1 MKNKKYII
9 FDFDG
14 TLFDSQIGIKKAIKF
29 TLAIE
34 DIYDVSDEIL
44 ESFIGPPLHK
54 SFADH
59 FGFEAEKIDVLITNL
74 RKYYS
79 EKGYKETALYNGIED
94 LILSLKKEGKVL
106 AIATAKPTK
115 YALQIL
121 KDFNLLTHF
130 ASVHGSASKGE
141 LFPKDRVIGS
151 VMKDLDL
158 FDAEDCVM
166 IGDTIYDIK
175 GAQYHN
181 MDCIAVNY
189 GYGKHKDLVDARPNK
204 VVETVNELREF
215 IL

>member
-1 MKNKKYII
+1 MKHKKNII

-29 TLAIE
+29 ALAKE
-34 DIYDVSDEIL
+34 SIYEVEDEIL

-59 FGFEAEKIDVLITNL
+59 FGFESDKIDVLITNL

-79 EKGYKETALYNGIED
+79 EKGYKETQLYDGIKELIVALKNQD
-94 LILSLKKEGKVL
+94 KVC

-121 KDFNLLTHF
+121 EDYDMIQFF
-130 ASVHGSASKGE
+130 SSVHGSASKGE

-151 VMKDLDL
+151 VMKDLDV

-175 GAQYHN
+175 GAQTHN
-181 MDCIAVNY
+181 MDSIAVNY
-189 GYGKHKDLVDARPNK
+189 GYGKRKDLKDAGATKIVD
-204 VVETVNELREF
+204 TVAELKGML
-215 IL
+215 I